1 MITRFFNTSKPIHF
15 VLIGLFTLVVF
26 IISKINLFIDGVNLV
41 GIVTEA
47 GKYIIVLSSIFLL
60 NFLVN
65 KNKLSRKN
73 GYEILIYSLLLAM
86 LPISMQFMHIV
97 FANFFILLALRRIIS
112 LRSNVFIKKKL
123 FDAAFWVGIAAL
135 FYFWAILFFVLII
148 IALIFH
154 SINNFKNWIIP
165 FIGIIAVCIITIS
178 YTILIDNSFGMLS
191 DYLEVI
197 SFDFTNYSEFNFIY
211 VVSVLGL
218 LGVWALLFYILKI
231 NQRPKTQRASHV
243 LIMVAFFIG
252 LAIILIVPEKDG
264 SEFLFIFSPLAII
277 MSNHLESIKRRWL
290 AEVFVWI
297 LILTPLSLLVL

>member
-26 IISKINLFIDGVNLV
+26 IISKITVFNDGVNLK
-41 GIVTEA
+41 GIVAES
-47 GKYIIVLSSIFLL
+47 GKFIIVLSSIFLL

-86 LPISMQFMHIV
+86 LPISMQFMNIV

-112 LRSNVFIKKKL
+112 LRSNIFIKKKL
-123 FDAAFWVGIAAL
+123 FDAAFWIGIAAL
-135 FYFWAILFFVLII
+135 FYFWAILFFVII
-148 IALIFH
+148 IFALIFH

-165 FIGIIAVCIITIS
+165 FIGIIAVCILTVS
-178 YTILIDNSFGMLS
+178 YTILVDNSFGMLS

-218 LGVWALLFYILKI
+218 LGLLALLFYILKI
-231 NQRPKTQRASHV
+231 NQRPKAQRASHV
-243 LIMVAFFIG
+243 LITAAFFIG
-252 LAIILIVPEKDG
+252 LIIILIAPKKNG
-264 SEFLFIFSPLAII
+264 SEFIFIFSPLAII
-277 MSNHLESIKRRWL
+277 MSNYLESIKRRWL
-290 AEVFVWI
+290 AEVYVWI
-297 LILTPLSLLVL
+297 LILAPLSLLIL